1 MNTPTGQQRPAAG
14 ADIKELVERPMS
26 FAQTIKA
33 VAWSFLGV
41 RKRSGYE
48 QDIQKLNPVHVIVAG
63 LIGAAIFIATLIII
77 VNAVV
82 GG

>member
-1 MNTPTGQQRPAAG
+1 MSAPHDQGHPAAG
-14 ADIKELVERPMS
+14 ADIKELVDRPMS
-26 FAQTIKA
+26 FGQTIQA

-41 RKRSGYE
+41 RKRAGYE
-48 QDIQKLNPVHVIVAG
+48 KDIEKLNPVHVIVAG
-63 LIGAAIFIATLIII
+63 LIGAAIFVVALILI